1 MLEHTKRQVDMIK
14 TNMFITAVCILFL
27 IKLRWP
33 SNKSQYTELQSTIWF
48 ILHASYIKGVR
59 NVAFLFRLIKQ
70 ISCDELFN

>member
-33 SNKSQYTELQSTIWF
+33 SNYNKSLNGLQVGCPAQIQRHFKENNVNTIYIMKS
-48 ILHASYIKGVR
+48 ILK
-59 NVAFLFRLIKQ
+59 FLNI
-70 ISCDELFN
+70 